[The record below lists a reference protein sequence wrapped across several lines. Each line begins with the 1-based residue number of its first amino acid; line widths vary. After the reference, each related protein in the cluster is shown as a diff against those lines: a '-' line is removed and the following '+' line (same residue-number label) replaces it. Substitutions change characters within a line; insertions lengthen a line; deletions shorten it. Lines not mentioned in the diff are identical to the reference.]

1 MTYLHHVTLTTG
13 HVRRSVRE
21 EISAAALAVCRRL
34 IDEALAD
41 TTRTVPVPGVDG
53 YSLAAQAVGRC
64 TTLTVWA
71 DGPPSECVGTV
82 GIASHSRCGAGLWQ
96 ALHRD
101 GASLATSADQCPPE
115 PWCAA
120 RLEEAIVRHVDATE
134 WLGDL
139 ERCLAWAWLG
149 RRQS

>member
-1 MTYLHHVTLTTG
+1 MTYLHHVTVTTG

-21 EISAAALAVCRRL
+21 EISAEALAVCRRL

-53 YSLAAQAVGRC
+53 YSLAAAATGRC
-64 TTLTVWA
+64 VIATIWA
-71 DGPPSECVGTV
+71 DGPPSECVATV
-82 GIASHSRCGAGLWQ
+82 GIAGHSRCGARVWHL
-96 ALHRD
+96 LHAD
-101 GASLATSADQCPPE
+101 VAGLATTAEECPPE

-120 RLEEAIVRHVDATE
+120 RLEEDIVRHVDATE

-139 ERCLAWAWLG
+139 ERCLAWAWLE